1 MRRRRHPACTNF
13 YSRPCGRGDGRI
25 YPAEKYKYRFLLTP
39 LREGRPGGVVDGY
52 VLASDFYSRPC
63 GRGDGGTP
71 PSLTTPEYFYSRPC
85 GRGDPGILRS
95 EPVLRHFYS
104 RPCGR
109 GDRNKL
115 KFGIT
120 THHFYSRPC
129 GRGDVCGFLLR
140 RSRPCISTHAPAG
153 GATKRTRMSLAF
165 TDDFYSRPC
174 GRGDRR
180 SRSRQD
186 SAL

>member
-52 VLASDFYSRPC
+52 VLASD
-63 GRGDGGTP
+63 
-71 PSLTTPEYFYSRPC
+71 FYSRPC